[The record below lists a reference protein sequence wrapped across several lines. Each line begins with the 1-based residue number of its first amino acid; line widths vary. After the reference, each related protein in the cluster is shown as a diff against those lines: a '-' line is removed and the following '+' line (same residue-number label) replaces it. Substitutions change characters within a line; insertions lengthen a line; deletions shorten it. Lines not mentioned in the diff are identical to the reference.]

1 MLGFHPQSSSLS
13 DQSSLPDS
21 EKKHVDTFVGDV
33 GKPGNAGREFPFD
46 TIKIINFAIRSCG
59 HRINYDHNFCQCDP
73 ESLVRH
79 YLPVL

>member
-1 MLGFHPQSSSLS
+1 MGSLDTGISPQSSSLS

-21 EKKHVDTFVGDV
+21 EKKHVDTFAGDV

-59 HRINYDHNFCQCDP
+59 HPINFCQC